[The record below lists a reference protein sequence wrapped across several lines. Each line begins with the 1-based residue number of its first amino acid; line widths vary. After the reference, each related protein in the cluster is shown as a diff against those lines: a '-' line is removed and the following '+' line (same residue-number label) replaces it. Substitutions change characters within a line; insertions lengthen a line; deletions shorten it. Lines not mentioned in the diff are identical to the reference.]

1 MKKLHF
7 FHSLK
12 FVVAAI
18 VCAFILN
25 VAHAADEI
33 KIATTKYNAQQF
45 TQVET
50 DLDAARTVIND
61 LITQMQTNAVN
72 VSKLAVRMPCN
83 HRPQYRIIFHLQPP
97 R

>member
-1 MKKLHF
+1 MKLHLF
-7 FHSLK
+7 YSLK
-12 FVVAAI
+12 FVRAIFVAV

-33 KIATTKYNAQQF
+33 KIATTKYNEQQF

-50 DLDAARTVIND
+50 RLDAARTVIND

-72 VSKLAVRMPCN
+72 VSKLAVVSS
-83 HRPQYRIIFHLQPP
+83 IIAEADRYAVFFT
-97 R
+97 